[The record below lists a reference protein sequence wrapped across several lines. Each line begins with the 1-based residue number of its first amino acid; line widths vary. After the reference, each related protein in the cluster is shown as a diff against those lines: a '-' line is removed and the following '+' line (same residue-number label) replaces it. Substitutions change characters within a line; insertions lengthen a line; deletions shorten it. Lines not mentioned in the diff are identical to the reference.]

1 MNPSVPRRRHVVLA
15 GLALP
20 ALSLA
25 PAAYAHHGWSSF
37 DTDRPLWLEGRVTQ
51 SSWRNPHVELQLE
64 VAPGLRLPANLATR
78 DWPAQSAGVDGRA
91 LAARTSL
98 PRRQDRRWTIE
109 LAPLSRVEAWKLAE
123 IKPGA
128 AIGVLGYTFKDEK
141 GEAILRAEY
150 VVIDGKAYGLR
161 SSPT

>member
-1 MNPSVPRRRHVVLA
+1 MNPPFTRRRLVLA
-15 GLALP
+15 GLSLP

-37 DTDRPLWLEGRVTQ
+37 DTDRPLWLEGRVTK
-51 SSWRNPHVELQLE
+51 SSWRNPHAELELE
-64 VAPGLRLPANLATR
+64 PPAALRLPADLASRT
-78 DWPAQSAGVDGRA
+78 WPAQSANVDGRA
-91 LAARTSL
+91 LAARAAL

-109 LAPLSRVEAWKLAE
+109 LAPLSRLEAWRVAE
-123 IKPGA
+123 VKQGT

-150 VVIDGKAYGLR
+150 LVVDGKAYGLR
-161 SSPT
+161 SSPA

>member
-1 MNPSVPRRRHVVLA
+1 MNPPRTRRRLVLA
-15 GLALP
+15 ALSLP
-20 ALSLA
+20 VLSLA
-25 PAAYAHHGWSSF
+25 PAAQAHHGWSSF

-64 VAPGLRLPANLATR
+64 VAHGLRLPANLATR
-78 DWPAQSAGVDGRA
+78 DWPTQSAGVDGRA

-123 IKPGA
+123 IKPGTT
-128 AIGVLGYTFKDEK
+128 IGVLGYTFKDEK
-141 GEAILRAEY
+141 GEPILRAEY
-150 VVIDGKAYGLR
+150 VVVDGKAYGLR
-161 SSPT
+161 SSPA